1 MHFPTTAL
9 RAVFGSIARPAF
21 AFALFLLA
29 ACVSMPAPAHASALG
44 ELKTAVI
51 LVDFTDAAT
60 QPNTPTELNQLVF
73 GKVSDFYWEA
83 SYQKAFLSGDTFG
96 WFTIPVSTTQCTWDK
111 VASEGN
117 LAATAAGA
125 NLSSYTTFI
134 YLFPT
139 ASGCIDGGGGDIGP
153 NGEHRVFIN
162 GAAGFT
168 EQMISHE
175 LGHQF
180 GLQHSD
186 GLDCDVSALGNVC
199 VQRGYADT
207 ADTMGGHGHFNAFQK
222 ERLGWLNAAGAPP
235 ITTVTAS
242 GRYAIERYET
252 PGTGAKAL
260 KILKSVN
267 PTNGQKTWY
276 YLEYRQP
283 IGFDAV
289 LAGLGNL
296 TTGVQVRT
304 GTLTA
309 GGIGT
314 SLLLDMTASSN
325 ATIAYDIWDGALDV
339 GRTYSDSAAG
349 VSFTVVSA
357 DANGAVVDVSVA
369 APPVACVRAAPTL
382 ALTGPTSALAAGTT
396 ATYTLSVSNRDSS
409 GCAATAFSLARSV
422 PAGWSGVLGAASLTL
437 SPGTSTTTT
446 LTVGSPSTA
455 GAGTYAIGA
464 GTSSAIGAVHTAS
477 AAASYVIASKTGV
490 RKTRH

>member
-1 MHFPTTAL
+1 MADAFP
-9 RAVFGSIARPAF
+9 FRPA
-21 AFALFLLA
+21 ARLLAALLFLLMA
-29 ACVSMPAPAHASALG
+29 SCASTPARATTTTTG
-44 ELKTAVI
+44 EMKTAVI
-51 LVDFTDAAT
+51 LVNFTDDTT
-60 QPNTPTELNQLVF
+60 QANTPAALNQLVF
-73 GKVSDFYWEA
+73 GNVSDFYWEA
-83 SYQKAFLSGDTFG
+83 SYQKTFLSGDTFG

-117 LAATAAGA
+117 RAAAAAGA
-125 NLSSYTTFI
+125 NLSSYTTFV

-139 ASGCIDGGGGDIGP
+139 ASGCINGGGGDIGP
-153 NGEHRVFIN
+153 NGEHRVFVN

-175 LGHQF
+175 IGHQL

-186 GLDCDVSALGNVC
+186 GLDCDVSALGNTC
-199 VQRGYADT
+199 IQRGYTDT

-235 ITTVTAS
+235 ITTVNAS

-260 KILKSVN
+260 KILKSVD
-267 PTNGQKTWY
+267 PVSGQKTWY

-283 IGFDAV
+283 LGFDAG

-325 ATIAYDIWDGALDV
+325 ATIAYDIWDGALGV
-339 GRTYSDSAAG
+339 GRTYNDAAAG

-357 DANGAVVDVSVA
+357 DANGAIVDVSVA
-369 APPVACVRAAPTL
+369 APPSPACVRATPVL
-382 ALTGPTSALAAGTT
+382 ALTGPTSSLAAGST

-409 GCAATAFSLARSV
+409 GCAATTFALARSV
-422 PAGWSGVLGAASLTL
+422 PTGWSGALGAASLTL
-437 SPGTSTTTT
+437 SPGASTSTS
-446 LTVGSPSTA
+446 LTVESPSTA
-455 GAGTYAIGA
+455 GAGTYTLGA
-464 GTSSAIGAVHTAS
+464 GTSSAAGAVHTDSAS
-477 AAASYVIASKTGV
+477 ASFTIANKTGG
-490 RKTRH
+490 RKTRR

>member
-1 MHFPTTAL
+1 MHFPAMAL
-9 RAVFGSIARPAF
+9 RAMCCSILVLLLSLVAAPSAR
-21 AFALFLLA
+21 A
-29 ACVSMPAPAHASALG
+29 ATTG
-44 ELKTAVI
+44 EIKTAVI
-51 LVDFTDAAT
+51 LVNFTDAAA
-60 QPNTPTELNQLVF
+60 PSNAPAELDQLVF

-83 SYQKAFLSGDTFG
+83 SYQKTFLGGDTFG

-117 LAATAAGA
+117 RAAAAAGA
-125 NLSSYTTFI
+125 NLSSYTTFV

-139 ASGCIDGGGGDIGP
+139 ASACINGGGGDIGP
-153 NGEHRVFIN
+153 NGEHRVFVN
-162 GAAGFT
+162 GASGFT

-175 LGHQF
+175 LGHQL

-186 GLDCDVSALGNVC
+186 GLDCDVSALGNTC
-199 VQRGYADT
+199 VQRGYTDT

-235 ITTVTAS
+235 ITTVSAS

-260 KILKSVN
+260 KILKSVD
-267 PTNGQKTWY
+267 PVSGQKTWY

-283 IGFDAV
+283 IGFDSV

-325 ATIAYDIWDGALDV
+325 ATIAYDIWDGALGV
-339 GRTYSDSAAG
+339 GRTYSDGSAA

-357 DANGAVVDVSVA
+357 DANGAVVDVTMA
-369 APPVACVRAAPTL
+369 ASPPPACVRAAPAL
-382 ALTGPTSALAAGTT
+382 AVTGPTSALAAGSS
-396 ATYTLSVSNRDSS
+396 AAYTVSVSTRDSS
-409 GCAATAFSLARSV
+409 GCASTTFALARSV
-422 PAGWSGVLGAASLTL
+422 PSGWSGALGATSLTL
-437 SPGTSTTTT
+437 SPGATASTT
-446 LTVGSPSTA
+446 LTVVSPSTA
-455 GAGTYAIGA
+455 AAGTYVV
-464 GTSSAIGAVHTAS
+464 GTGTGSAAGAVHTAS
-477 AAASYVIASKTGV
+477 ASASYTIASRIGGK
-490 RKTRH
+490 KTRR

>member
-1 MHFPTTAL
+1 MAL
-9 RAVFGSIARPAF
+9 RATFCCILALLLSLVAAPSAR
-21 AFALFLLA
+21 A
-29 ACVSMPAPAHASALG
+29 ATTTG
-44 ELKTAVI
+44 EIKTVVI
-51 LVDFTDAAT
+51 LVNFTDTAA
-60 QPNTPTELNQLVF
+60 PSNTPAELNQLVF

-83 SYQKAFLSGDTFG
+83 SYQKTFLSGATFG
-96 WFTIPVSTTQCTWDK
+96 WFTIPVSTTQCTWSQI
-111 VASEGN
+111 ASEGN
-117 LAATAAGA
+117 RAAAAAGA
-125 NLSSYTTFI
+125 NLSSYTTFV

-139 ASGCIDGGGGDIGP
+139 ASGCINGGGGDIGP

-162 GAAGFT
+162 GVAGFT

-186 GLDCDVSALGNVC
+186 GLDCDVSALGNTC
-199 VQRGYADT
+199 VQRGYTDT

-242 GRYAIERYET
+242 GRYTIERYET

-260 KILKSVN
+260 KIPKSVD
-267 PTNGQKTWY
+267 PASGQKTWY

-325 ATIAYDIWDGALDV
+325 ATIAYDIWDGALGV
-339 GRTYSDSAAG
+339 GRTYSDAAAG

-357 DANGAVVDVSVA
+357 DANGAVVDVTVA
-369 APPVACVRAAPTL
+369 APPAACVRAAPAL
-382 ALTGPTSALAAGTT
+382 VLTGPTSALAAGST
-396 ATYTLSVSNRDSS
+396 ASYTLSVSNRDGS
-409 GCAATAFSLARSV
+409 GCTATAFALARSV
-422 PAGWSGVLGAASLTL
+422 PTGWSGVLGATNLTL
-437 SPGTSTTTT
+437 SPGTSSSTT
-446 LTVGSPSTA
+446 LTVVSSSTA
-455 GAGTYAIGA
+455 GAANYTIGA
-464 GTSSAIGAVHTAS
+464 GTSSAAGAVHTAS
-477 AAASYVIASKTGV
+477 ASATYAIASKTSG
-490 RKTRH
+490 RKTRR